1 MLRLIALLTQTIH
14 AWELAFF
21 ANEKCAQIEY
31 ALITQNIPENIRL
44 VLQIN
49 YTTIFFR
56 CKVFFSFF
64 VEKLCVSHLI
74 FIVSQPRVV
83 VNN

>member
-21 ANEKCAQIEY
+21 AYEKCAQIEY

-49 YTTIFFR
+49 YTTISSR
-56 CKVFFSFF
+56 CKVFFIFF
-64 VEKLCVSHLI
+64 
-74 FIVSQPRVV
+74 
-83 VNN
+83 